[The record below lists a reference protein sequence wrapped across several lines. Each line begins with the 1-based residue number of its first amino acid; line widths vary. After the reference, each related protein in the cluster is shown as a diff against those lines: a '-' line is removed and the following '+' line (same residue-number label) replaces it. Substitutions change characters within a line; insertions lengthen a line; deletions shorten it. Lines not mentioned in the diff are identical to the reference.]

1 MPDHESI
8 GASWRLIISELED
21 DLARLNSGEVLD
33 EGGRIASADWSP
45 PTVVGPLPDEYAPAV
60 RDLIARQRVAIEALE
75 EARRKTAGHLSAVRA
90 AEPARGQ
97 SPVYLDVE
105 G

>member
-1 MPDHESI
+1 MPEYEAI
-8 GASWRLIISELED
+8 NASWRLILSELEN

-33 EGGRIASADWSP
+33 EGGRIVSADWSP
-45 PTVVGPLPDEYAPAV
+45 PTVVGPLPDEYAHAV
-60 RDLIARQRVAIEALE
+60 RDLIERQRVALEALE
-75 EARRKTAGHLSAVRA
+75 QARRTTAGHLSAVRA

-97 SPVYLDVE
+97 NPVYLDAE

>member
-1 MPDHESI
+1 MPEHEAI
-8 GASWRLIISELED
+8 NASWRLILSELEN

-33 EGGRIASADWSP
+33 DGGRIASADWSP
-45 PTVVGPLPDEYAPAV
+45 PTLVGPLPDEYAHAV
-60 RDLIARQRVAIEALE
+60 RDLIERQRVALEALE
-75 EARRKTAGHLSAVRA
+75 EARRRTAGHLSAVRA

-97 SPVYLDVE
+97 NAVYLDIE

>member
-1 MPDHESI
+1 MPEHEAI
-8 GASWRLIISELED
+8 NASWRLILSELEN

-33 EGGRIASADWSP
+33 EGGRIASADWLP
-45 PTVVGPLPDEYAPAV
+45 PTVVGPLPDEYAHAV
-60 RDLIARQRVAIEALE
+60 RDLIERQRVALEALE
-75 EARRKTAGHLSAVRA
+75 EARLRTAGRLSAVRA

-97 SPVYLDVE
+97 NPVYLDIE